1 MPIIVWLGAAA
12 VMAAAPLLR
21 WALAPDAQVS
31 SEAVRRNLGV
41 TDLRQ
46 ARLGVSSTERLLLPV
61 LDRLASTGRALLPAG
76 RLERVDRQLA
86 LAGLTGRWT
95 AQQVLGAKLA
105 LAVAISALMLLWV
118 SAAFTT
124 GRMIGA
130 AVLVGAAFMAP
141 DYLLGRKVRARQT
154 QMERD
159 LPDVL
164 DQLTISV
171 EAGLGFDAALQ
182 RIVRTGSGPLSD
194 ELGRMLQDVQV
205 GTRRSEALAALV
217 ERTDAADVRHVMT
230 ALIHADR
237 HGVPLARTLRLQ
249 ASEMR
254 LKRRQ
259 RAEEAANKIA
269 VKLLFPVVFC
279 LLPVLFIVILAPA
292 MIDISGSL

>member
-1 MPIIVWLGAAA
+1 MPIVVWLGAAA
-12 VMAAAPLLR
+12 VVAAVPLLC
-21 WALAPDAQVS
+21 WALAPGGAASQ
-31 SEAVRRNLGV
+31 AVRRNLGV
-41 TDLRQ
+41 PDLRQ

-61 LDRLASTGRALLPAG
+61 LDRLASMGRALLPAE

-86 LAGLTGRWT
+86 LSGLTGRWT

-105 LAVAISALMLLWV
+105 LAVTAATLMLLYV
-118 SAAFTT
+118 SGGFTA
-124 GRMIGA
+124 GR
-130 AVLVGAAFMAP
+130 LVGASVVVAAAFMAP
-141 DYLLGRKVRARQT
+141 DYLLGRKVRARQA
-154 QMERD
+154 QMEQD

-182 RIVRTGSGPLSD
+182 RIVRAGSGPLAD

-205 GTRRSEALAALV
+205 GTRRSDAMAALI
-217 ERTDAADVRHVMT
+217 ERTDAADVRHVVT

-237 HGVPLARTLRLQ
+237 HGAPLAKTLRLQ
-249 ASEMR
+249 AAEMR

-269 VKLLFPVVFC
+269 IKLLFPVVFC

-292 MIDISGSL
+292 MIQISRSL